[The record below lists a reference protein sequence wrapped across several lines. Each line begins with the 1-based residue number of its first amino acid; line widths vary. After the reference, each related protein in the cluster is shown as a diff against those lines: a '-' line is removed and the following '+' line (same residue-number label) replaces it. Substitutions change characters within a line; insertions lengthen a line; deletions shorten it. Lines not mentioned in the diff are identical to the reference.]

1 MVEDMEVYLSELP
14 VVAVLQDV
22 QHGGSMDQGL
32 PILFVESCDIEP
44 LLRMVSRV
52 AQGARIVQLLPHPMQ
67 VIFQHVAPSLVLLK
81 QSPWHCFFAVEQR
94 EQVSQTS
101 PPEECLG

>member
-14 VVAVLQDV
+14 VVAVLHNIQR
-22 QHGGSMDQGL
+22 GGSVDQGL
-32 PILFVESCDIEP
+32 PILLVKSCDIKP

-52 AQGARIVQLLPHPMQ
+52 AQGARIAQLLPHPVQ
-67 VIFQHVAPSLVLLK
+67 VILQHVAPSLVLLE
-81 QSPWHCFFAVEQR
+81 QSPWHCCFAVEQR
-94 EQVSQTS
+94 EQVPQAS